1 MTDRN
6 DSQLDSLLTKHLSS
20 QLDRQLGRSEERFE
34 QMIRMQRQLQTA
46 PETKPQKF
54 RINRFMLGLVGA
66 AMAASIAVVFVLP
79 HVVQLNRHPSTDG
92 QFASTRPHIAE
103 VPSPVETIPVERE
116 VSWRTLDRGTV
127 FVGEDEQPMRGLVRQ
142 RVDNFRWSDPS
153 SNTKV
158 EVSVPHDEVMLVG
171 MKSQ

>member
-6 DSQLDSLLTKHLSS
+6 DSQLDALLTKHLSS
-20 QLDRQLGRSEERFE
+20 QLDRQLGRSEARFE

-46 PETKPQKF
+46 PQTQPNKF
-54 RINRFMLGLVGA
+54 RINPFMLGLVGA
-66 AMAASIAVVFVLP
+66 AMAASIAAVFVLP
-79 HVVQLNRHPSTDG
+79 HLLRIKPGT
-92 QFASTRPHIAE
+92 IAA
-103 VPSPVETIPVERE
+103 PAPRIIADSGSATNPVETIPVERE

>member
-6 DSQLDSLLTKHLSS
+6 DSQLDALLTRHLSS
-20 QLDRQLGRSEERFE
+20 QLDRQLGRSEARFE
-34 QMIRMQRQLQTA
+34 QMLRMQRQLQVVPEA
-46 PETKPQKF
+46 PERKF
-54 RINRFMLGLVGA
+54 RINPFMIGLVGA
-66 AMAASIAVVFVLP
+66 AMAASIAAVFVLP
-79 HVVQLNRHPSTDG
+79 QLLQVKPG
-92 QFASTRPHIAE
+92 Q
-103 VPSPVETIPVERE
+103 VKPSPRIIAQGPTTNAEDVIPVERE

-158 EVSVPHDEVMLVG
+158 EVSVPRDEVMLVG
-171 MKSQ
+171 MQSQ